1 MNEKKK
7 SLGARIGNIIGQ
19 VLATTIV
26 ICAWLIII
34 AFTMKCL
41 WSCEKIQRLQ
51 RLHFVSKMAM

>member
-1 MNEKKK
+1 MNEKKKK

-41 WSCEKIQRLQ
+41 WFIIFRFLG
-51 RLHFVSKMAM
+51 